1 MRMWGDLDDTSS
13 DEDDKEGNL
22 CLMADLASEGSK
34 SDQDDQVNF
43 DDPMSF
49 KSLS

>member
-13 DEDDKEGNL
+13 DEDDKEGNI

-34 SDQDDQVNF
+34 SD
-43 DDPMSF
+43 
-49 KSLS
+49 